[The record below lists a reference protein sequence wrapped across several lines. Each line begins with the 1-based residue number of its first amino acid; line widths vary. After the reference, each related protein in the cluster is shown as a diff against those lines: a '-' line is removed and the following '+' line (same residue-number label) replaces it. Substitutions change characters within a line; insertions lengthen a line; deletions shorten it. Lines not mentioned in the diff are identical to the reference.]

1 MNDFHKAAK
10 NPPKAY
16 ENLSFLKSPD
26 ARVLRLLGEYL
37 EPMSRLRWQR
47 VEDTIVF
54 YGSARA
60 LPAEEIRKYE
70 LQLHSGAGP
79 DGLSQEERTRL
90 DYQKKLSRYYE
101 EAVTLAR
108 MLSGWSKSLTG
119 ESGSKRLMIC
129 SGGGPGMMEAA
140 NRGAREA
147 GNQSIGLS
155 ISLPLEQAV
164 NSYVPEELSF
174 EFHYF
179 FMRKFWFVYLAKA
192 LIIFP
197 GGFGTL
203 DEAFDVLTLLQT
215 GKTRKNLPI
224 LMYGSEYWKE
234 VIDFDAMARWGTISA
249 EDRNLVHHSD
259 DPEEA
264 FEFLKGELSRL
275 YKL

>member
-1 MNDFHKAAK
+1 MSKLPNRAK

-16 ENLSFLKSPD
+16 ENLPFLKSYD
-26 ARVLRLLGEYL
+26 ARVLRLLSEYL

-60 LPAEEIRKYE
+60 MSPEEARNYEQRAEAARGTGER
-70 LQLHSGAGP
+70 SR
-79 DGLSQEERTRL
+79 EEASRFE
-90 DYQKKLSRYYE
+90 YQRKLSRYYE
-101 EAVTLAR
+101 EAVTLSR
-108 MLSGWSKSLTG
+108 MLAQWSGTLTG
-119 ESGSKRLMIC
+119 ENGMKRLMIC

-147 GNQSIGLS
+147 GSQSIGLS

-164 NSYVPEELSF
+164 NSYVPEELAF

-197 GGFGTL
+197 GGYGTL

-224 LMYGSEYWKE
+224 LMYGSEYWKD
-234 VIDFDAMARWGTISA
+234 VINFDAMVRWGTISA

-264 FEFLKGELSRL
+264 FEFLKAELTRL
-275 YKL
+275 YAL